1 MDMNQHFSRHPDDE
15 YIDEISIQMVPRYK
29 TSGLSGDEWRVS
41 ARVQFKRKGLV
52 ISEKTVGSIEAA
64 ASYVPWGLLTFRE
77 EAQDP
82 DWLNREEARGLC
94 LQPGCSEPATIIYQL
109 KVRYCREGH
118 KSDPHR
124 PEFRRFCARH
134 ARRGDCGL
142 EDADENYTL
151 IEGGPAQPPASDES
165 EAGRAYVSVDN
176 LEDLPRRIAQAL
188 DEHIMGSQPDFG

>member
-15 YIDEISIQMVPRYK
+15 YIDEISIQTVPRYK

-52 ISEKTVGSIEAA
+52 ISEKMVSSIEAA
-64 ASYVPWGLLTFRE
+64 ASYLPWGLLTFRD

-82 DWLNREEARGLC
+82 NWLNREESRGLC
-94 LQPGCSEPATIIYQL
+94 LQPGCSELATIIYQL
-109 KVRYCREGH
+109 KFKYCHEGH

-124 PEFRRFCARH
+124 PAFRRFCARH

-151 IEGGPAQPPASDES
+151 IEGGPAQPLASDER
-165 EAGRAYVSVDN
+165 EAGRAYVSVDK
-176 LEDLPRRIAQAL
+176 LDDLPRQIAQAL